1 MTTTKKLLTLGM
13 TMLFAF
19 IATSCSDDNSAE
31 SATDTKPWP
40 YDANM
45 DTTVSPGDDFFM
57 YCNGTWWKNYDLN
70 GNYYWGFCAYE
81 TEEYIENY
89 KKKMNSPALN
99 RIKDDIRNIDN
110 STDAALA
117 AIGKALQITEGIET
131 NEDAWRAIGKALKM
145 GYQPFFK
152 FTLIPRS
159 RVMKACLGKSDDSD
173 DETGKLANP
182 YSLRYLSTHPERL
195 DDFVPLAKMK
205 TRSTGYA
212 MLDCIFSEL
221 GIPESDATIDEEVLD
236 WYKRVQ
242 ELSPEEIKERI
253 HKCIMR
259 DICFAS
265 NKDFEENKSLYGIRG
280 TMDDAMQ
287 NFYDVPMAYI
297 LSHDYIASL
306 DLQSAKVEMTEICK
320 QLIDVLKRRVDALDW
335 MSEPTKAQAKEKLD
349 KMILNIGF
357 PDKWVDAALPQL
369 TGSSLVE
376 DMMQIRIAWFDGLK
390 SLIGKQIEEDDNS
403 FNIWL
408 LYGDLSLMI
417 DNAFY
422 EPIDN
427 SITILPI
434 YLMEPYYSK
443 DYSDAFNYSTFSS
456 TLGHEITHALDIDG
470 SKYDAVG
477 NNRNWWTVADKME
490 FNTRQQKLVN
500 CFNLLEIMPDA
511 LPNVYAD
518 GTKTLGENTADL
530 GGLLVGRQAY
540 MEKLER
546 EGYSREEMTKQ
557 DRKLFQAYAEQWRA
571 KYTPSYAI
579 WLKEND
585 EHSLPRERINGIVMN
600 IDRWYELFDVKFGN
614 ILYLTPETRARI
626 W

>member
-1 MTTTKKLLTLGM
+1 MA
-13 TMLFAF
+13 MLFAF
-19 IATSCSDDNSAE
+19 ISTSCSDDNVPE
-31 SATDTKPWP
+31 SAIDTKPWP

-70 GNYYWGFCAYE
+70 GNDYWGFCACE

-236 WYKRVQ
+236 WYKQVQ
-242 ELSPEEIKERI
+242 KLSPQEIKERI
-253 HKCIMR
+253 RKSIMR

-265 NKDFEENKSLYGIRG
+265 NKDFYIFLY
-280 TMDDAMQ
+280 
-287 NFYDVPMAYI
+287 
-297 LSHDYIASL
+297 
-306 DLQSAKVEMTEICK
+306 
-320 QLIDVLKRRVDALDW
+320 
-335 MSEPTKAQAKEKLD
+335 
-349 KMILNIGF
+349 IG
-357 PDKWVDAALPQL
+357 
-369 TGSSLVE
+369 S
-376 DMMQIRIAWFDGLK
+376 R
-390 SLIGKQIEEDDNS
+390 DNS
-403 FNIWL
+403 C
-408 LYGDLSLMI
+408 
-417 DNAFY
+417 
-422 EPIDN
+422 P
-427 SITILPI
+427 
-434 YLMEPYYSK
+434 
-443 DYSDAFNYSTFSS
+443 
-456 TLGHEITHALDIDG
+456 
-470 SKYDAVG
+470 
-477 NNRNWWTVADKME
+477 
-490 FNTRQQKLVN
+490 
-500 CFNLLEIMPDA
+500 
-511 LPNVYAD
+511 
-518 GTKTLGENTADL
+518 
-530 GGLLVGRQAY
+530 
-540 MEKLER
+540 
-546 EGYSREEMTKQ
+546 
-557 DRKLFQAYAEQWRA
+557 
-571 KYTPSYAI
+571 
-579 WLKEND
+579 
-585 EHSLPRERINGIVMN
+585 
-600 IDRWYELFDVKFGN
+600 
-614 ILYLTPETRARI
+614 
-626 W
+626 